1 MKNNK
6 KVIVG
11 ISGGVDSSVSA
22 LLLKE
27 AGFQVKGIF
36 MKNWTNTAPNIECTS
51 EADFKDAEKVCDQL
65 DIPLHQANF
74 SGEYWEKVFE
84 SFLSDHNKGL
94 TPNPDILCNKEIKFR
109 AFLDYCIDSGAD
121 YIATG
126 HYVRTEIIEE
136 KSLLFRGCDSQK
148 DQSYFLHQVT
158 GKDLSKALFPLGE
171 LTKTQV
177 RKIAEDNNLI
187 TSNKKDSV
195 GICFIG
201 KNKYNDFISNFL
213 GKDPGNILDESGLV
227 LGSHNGLMYF
237 TLGQRQGLGLGG
249 IRGKEQD
256 SWYVAHKDIE
266 SKELTVVQSNSHDLL
281 YSEGCYV
288 EDVHWINP
296 IEENNFECDVQ
307 IRYKSNP
314 IKSRIQKINGGYKI
328 IFSIPQLAVTPGQSA
343 VIYTGNQCLGGSVIR
358 ERISQDFYNWATKR
372 GYNYK
377 TYE

>member
-1 MKNNK
+1 M
-6 KVIVG
+6 
-11 ISGGVDSSVSA
+11 SA

-158 GKDLSKALFPLGE
+158 GKDLSKALFYKVDDTSPSRPWF
-171 LTKTQV
+171 V
-177 RKIAEDNNLI
+177 EDL
-187 TSNKKDSV
+187 
-195 GICFIG
+195 
-201 KNKYNDFISNFL
+201 
-213 GKDPGNILDESGLV
+213 
-227 LGSHNGLMYF
+227 
-237 TLGQRQGLGLGG
+237 
-249 IRGKEQD
+249 
-256 SWYVAHKDIE
+256 
-266 SKELTVVQSNSHDLL
+266 DLL
-281 YSEGCYV
+281 LFIYLDGLQDQLDAPA
-288 EDVHWINP
+288 DVGDQHDAGRTTL
-296 IEENNFECDVQ
+296 CRHV
-307 IRYKSNP
+307 
-314 IKSRIQKINGGYKI
+314 
-328 IFSIPQLAVTPGQSA
+328 
-343 VIYTGNQCLGGSVIR
+343 
-358 ERISQDFYNWATKR
+358 
-372 GYNYK
+372 
-377 TYE
+377 